1 MSEITRP
8 SDARFAIQLVDRYL
22 ALHAA
27 RDLEGV
33 LSVFSEN
40 ATLEDPVGAPIR
52 QGLEAIRNFY
62 RGAHERNG
70 RLAIERIGAVLA
82 CGDEVAAHVQVRPE
96 NPGDAG
102 KVDVIYTLR
111 LDKAGRIASLRAYF

>member
-1 MSEITRP
+1 MSETTRP
-8 SDARFAIQLVDRYL
+8 SDSRIATQLVDRYL

-40 ATLEDPVGAPIR
+40 ATLEDPVGAPKR

-70 RLAIERIGAVLA
+70 RLVIERIGAVLV
-82 CGDEVAAHVQVRPE
+82 CGDEVAAHVRVESEDPSE
-96 NPGDAG
+96 AWDAE
-102 KVDVIYTLR
+102 VIYTLR
-111 LDKAGRIASLRAYF
+111 LDKTGRIASLRAYF